1 MLIAGELAVRR
12 VSKIEATLSAQ
23 ATKFNFS
30 LTSRTQLML
39 TALSML
45 NTAASVRSLQ
55 AKLGLPLLIQ
65 IAGWMIFTLAS
76 LFPFFLAAPRTAEG
90 RLLTY
95 FLSFCPC
102 FVILSIRAEGLFYL
116 SYCMTLYVWTLVEE
130 DVRPKKTGND
140 RDEGS
145 GWNPRRLSRDDIR
158 IALFF
163 LFFVQVGFFGTGNV
177 ASISSFYLEP
187 VYRLVPIFSPF
198 LMATLLIFK
207 IIAPFVFLSAAFA
220 TLNARLG
227 MPPFAL
233 FLVALCLTDVMTMT
247 FFFNVT
253 DTGSWLQIGQS
264 ISHFCITSLLLVFSA
279 GIASVGEAL
288 MRGSVLRHDRSK
300 GRREE

>member
-1 MLIAGELAVRR
+1 
-12 VSKIEATLSAQ
+12 
-23 ATKFNFS
+23 
-30 LTSRTQLML
+30 
-39 TALSML
+39 
-45 NTAASVRSLQ
+45 VRSLQ
-55 AKLGLPLLIQ
+55 AKLGLPLLNQ
-65 IAGWMIFTLAS
+65 IAGWIIFTLAS
-76 LFPFFLAAPRTAEG
+76 LSPFFITAPRTAEG

-102 FVILSIRAEGLFYL
+102 FIILSIRAEGLFYV
-116 SYCMTLYVWTLVEE
+116 SYCTTLYLWTLVEE
-130 DVRPKKTGND
+130 DVRPKKAVND
-140 RDEGS
+140 PDQGS
-145 GWNPRRLSRDDIR
+145 GWNPRCLSRDDVR

-177 ASISSFYLEP
+177 ASMSSFYLEP
-187 VYRLVPIFSPF
+187 VYRLVPVFSPF
-198 LMATLLIFK
+198 LMAALLIFK

-279 GIASVGEAL
+279 GIASIGEAL
-288 MRGSVLRHDRSK
+288 MRGSSLRHHHPK
-300 GRREE
+300 RERKE